1 MRLLPLVV
9 LSVLFSALFST
20 GLAQTRTAPKKEPT
34 LPEALDQATKAAEG
48 EQYGAAIAALQ
59 AAIKLL
65 QKKQRV
71 AILAGMPKPQ
81 GWEISDD
88 EPDEATDAFTAG
100 FAGIGTN
107 IQRRYRNGD
116 DKSLT
121 VEVMANSPM
130 LQMIAMLFNNPAMI
144 TADGGEVVQYGPHK
158 AILKKNGD
166 SGQELQILMHDKH
179 LIKVT
184 AQGIT
189 GDEMLKIFDQAFVD
203 RMEKP
208 LGK

>member
-1 MRLLPLVV
+1 MRLLPLAV
-9 LSVLFSALFST
+9 LSAILLSSLAI
-20 GLAQTRTAPKKEPT
+20 AQTRTAPKKAPT
-34 LPEALDQATKAAEG
+34 LPEALDQATKAAES
-48 EQYGAAIAALQ
+48 EQYGTAIAALQ

-71 AILAGMPKPQ
+71 AILASLPKPQ
-81 GWEISDD
+81 GWEIQDD
-88 EPDEATDAFTAG
+88 EPNEATDALTAG
-100 FAGIGTN
+100 LAGIGTN
-107 IQRRYRNGD
+107 IQRRYHKAD

-121 VEVMANSPM
+121 VDVMANSPM

-144 TADGGEVVQYGPHK
+144 TAEGGEIVQYGPHK
-158 AILKKNGD
+158 AILKKSGDNG
-166 SGQELQILMHDKH
+166 SELQILMHEKH
-179 LIKVT
+179 LVKVT

-189 GDEMLKIFDQAFVD
+189 AEELLQIFDQAFVD